1 MKQKLLA
8 FSLLIVLIFSACVQT
23 AEKQTKSFLTVL
35 NGDEKLPESF
45 RDVSSL
51 TLDEINFIEELQK
64 QHRTIVYGM
73 PLSTEAF
80 RNDLREMEGF
90 SALFCGWLTKFF
102 GVKFQLVLYD
112 WPDFI
117 SGFESGDISF
127 TGELSPE
134 DKSIRYD
141 YMSKPIASRSLKYY
155 RIAGSDPVSK
165 ITSSRLLKCGFIR
178 GSSAIDTVTS
188 ELAPGVFEIIEISDV
203 SAVYN
208 ELASGRIDVFHHN
221 SSAEIIFIDHS
232 DIVSMDF
239 YPLTHYPVSLASNDP
254 SLKTIIAVVDKVLN
268 MGGIRFL
275 TAMYN
280 HGYQDYLT
288 YKFKSQLTKEEL
300 AYLYSNPVIPIG
312 IDPGNYPMS
321 FFDTRDRKWKGIS
334 LDILKEISKLTDIT
348 FKYHNDENTHWPVI
362 YQMLL
367 DGDVALVPELA
378 RTKDREDMFIWPES
392 LQMVDH
398 YALISNSNFPN
409 LRINE
414 VQFVKVG
421 LAKGIAHTDF
431 FNKWF
436 PNHDNNV
443 LYESMEAA
451 LIALQKG
458 EIEMVMAD
466 QKRLLYLTNYLEY
479 PNFKAN
485 IIFNKPIDIRFGLNK
500 NQVILCSIIDKALS
514 AVDTVGISN
523 QWLKQTYNYKLKLSE
538 ARFPFII
545 GLFALLFI
553 IIILLSF
560 LFMRN
565 RNVGKKLES
574 LVQERTTKL
583 NKYQHEL
590 EFALQEARAANNS
603 KSVFLANMSHEIRTP
618 MNSIVGFS
626 ELAMDTDAS
635 PKTRDYL
642 KNIQTNAEWL
652 LQIINDILDISK
664 IESGKMVLEKIPFD
678 MHELFTSCR
687 TLVMPKAVEKGIML
701 HFYAE
706 PSVGKKPM
714 GDPTRLRQIFVN
726 LLSNAVKF
734 TNSGIVKLISDI
746 TNMDERS
753 LTINFEIK
761 DSGIGMTPEQIEII
775 FDPFAQAETGTT
787 RKYGGTGLGLPI
799 TKSIIEMMGG
809 KLLVESAV
817 GVGTKFS
824 FELTFE
830 TIDVSVE
837 EMLEKK
843 IVFNEIKKPLFKG
856 EVLLCEDNVM
866 NQQVICEH
874 LARVGLKT
882 SVAEN
887 GKAGVDMVKS
897 RIQSGDRPFDLI
909 FMDMHMPVM
918 DGLEASTEIIKLN
931 TGIPIV
937 AMTANIMADDRE
949 VYKANGMLDCVGKP
963 FTSQELWRC
972 LLKFLSPLDQDE
984 QSGQEDDS
992 ADKDMEF
999 NKTLKKH
1006 FYKNNQN
1013 RFSEISKALEEGDV
1027 KLAHRLVH
1035 TLKSNAGQINKLR
1048 LQTTASIVESHLKD
1062 GKNLVTEKQLTVLD
1076 EELNEVLSQ
1085 LDDELGDVEDSPK
1098 SDANIKKLDKEA
1110 ARQLLEKLELMLKM
1124 GNPESQELTAD
1135 LRAVPGDETDIEKLV
1150 QLIEDFEFEP
1160 AFTVLAKI
1168 KQEIS

>member
-1 MKQKLLA
+1 MKLKLFVFPLL
-8 FSLLIVLIFSACVQT
+8 FSLMFTSCIDSAKNEQG
-23 AEKQTKSFLTVL
+23 SFLAVL
-35 NGDEKLPESF
+35 SGDERLPDSF
-45 RDVSSL
+45 RNVTGITDGEVRA
-51 TLDEINFIEELQK
+51 IEELQK
-64 QHRTIVYGM
+64 QNRTFNYGM

-80 RNDLREMEGF
+80 KADNGEVRGF
-90 SALFCGWLTKFF
+90 SALFCEWLTEFF
-102 GVKFQLVLYD
+102 GMKFQPAIYEWRNLME
-112 WPDFI
+112 
-117 SGFESGDISF
+117 GFEAGQISF
-127 TGELSPE
+127 TGELTPTNV
-134 DKSIRYD
+134 RLQTYF
-141 YMSKPIASRSLKYY
+141 MTGAIASRPLKYF
-155 RIAGSDPVSK
+155 RIAGSDSISE
-165 ITSSRLLKCGFIR
+165 ITAHRVLRCGFIE
-178 GSSAIDTVTS
+178 GTSTVNTVSS
-188 ELAPGVFEIIEISDV
+188 ELEPGTFEIIEISD
-203 SAVYN
+203 ANLVYDA
-208 ELASGRIDVFHHN
+208 LKSGRIDAFYYTGT
-221 SSAEIIFIDHS
+221 AEINFIQYS
-232 DIVSMDF
+232 DIQVFDF
-239 YPLTHYPVSLASNDP
+239 FPPIYRPVSLATNDSALRP
-254 SLKTIIAVVDKVLN
+254 IISIVEKVLED
-268 MGGIRFL
+268 GGLRYL

-280 HGYQDYLT
+280 KGQREYLL
-288 YKFKSQLTKEEL
+288 YKFTSRLTDEEL
-300 AYLYSNPVIPIG
+300 AYLQNNPVVPIG
-312 IDPGNYPMS
+312 VDPGNYPVC
-321 FFDTRDRKWKGIS
+321 FYDKRDKEWKGIS
-334 LDILKEISKLTDIT
+334 LDILNEISALTGLS
-348 FKYHNDENTHWPVI
+348 FKFANDENTHWPVI
-362 YQMLL
+362 YQKLIN
-367 DGDVALVPELA
+367 GEIALVSELN
-378 RTKDREDMFIWPES
+378 RTKEREQYFIWPETI
-392 LQMVDH
+392 QMVDN
-398 YALISNSNFPN
+398 YTLISHSDFPN
-409 LRINE
+409 IKVNE
-414 VQFVKVG
+414 VMYTKVG
-421 LAKGIAHTDF
+421 LAKDMTHTAA
-431 FNKWF
+431 FNSWF
-436 PNHDNNV
+436 PNHTNTV

-451 LIALQKG
+451 MDALHKG
-458 EIEMVMAD
+458 EVEMVMAD
-466 QKRLLYLTNYLEY
+466 QKRLLYLTNYMEY
-479 PNFKAN
+479 PYFKAN
-485 IIFNKPIDIRFGLNK
+485 IVFDNHINIRFGLNK
-500 NQVILCSIIDKALS
+500 DQGILCSIIDKALG
-514 AVDTVGISN
+514 AIDTAGISN
-523 QWLKQTYNYKLKLSE
+523 QWLRQTYDYRVKVTQ

-545 GLFALLFI
+545 GLFILLFI
-553 IIILLSF
+553 IIILLTV

-565 RNVGKKLES
+565 RNIGKKLES

-583 NKYQHEL
+583 NKYQQEL

-603 KSVFLANMSHEIRTP
+603 KSAFLANMSHEIRTP

-664 IESGKMVLEKIPFD
+664 IESGKMALEKIPFD

-761 DSGIGMTPEQIEII
+761 DSGIGMTPEQIEVV

-830 TIDVSVE
+830 TVDVSVE

-843 IVFNEIKKPLFKG
+843 IVLNEIKKPLFKG
-856 EVLLCEDNVM
+856 EILLCEDNAM

-882 SVAEN
+882 TVAEN
-887 GKAGVDMVKS
+887 GKVGVEIVKS
-897 RIQSGDRPFDLI
+897 RLHSGERHFDLI

-984 QSGQEDDS
+984 RPVDQES
-992 ADKDMEF
+992 ESVEKDLEF

-1006 FYKNNQN
+1006 FVRNNKN
-1013 RFSEISKALEEGDV
+1013 RYAEISKALESGDV

-1035 TLKSNAGQINKLR
+1035 TLKSNAGQINRLR

-1062 GKNLVTEKQLTVLD
+1062 GKNLVTEKQLSVL
-1076 EELNEVLSQ
+1076 ETELNEVLTQ
-1085 LDDELGDVEDSPK
+1085 LNSELGTSVEPVKNDT
-1098 SDANIKKLDKEA
+1098 NVKKLDKEA

-1124 GNPESQELTAD
+1124 GNPESQELSGG
-1135 LRAVPGDETDIEKLV
+1135 LLAVPGDEAQINQLV
-1150 QLIEDFEFEP
+1150 QLI
-1160 AFTVLAKI
+1160 
-1168 KQEIS
+1168 